1 MILIESLN
9 VKTLNSIK
17 KIHNYPDAVYIL
29 TFILAVDIGLTFA
42 FGENILTFD
51 WGQLNFGI
59 VITFFVIYIVGA
71 FLANIVLA
79 CLLYVL
85 LLFFGSKVDKVKKF
99 FNDKDYSVN
108 DKNYKSISKLYD
120 EALKEENDFK
130 LKIISE
136 HKMQYEKKFVEKKK
150 FLSITFKFIC
160 LVIFDRYFTEK
171 KSIMD
176 FMLSQLSPLWSGL
189 VLISFLVLVFVWVS
203 EIFESNDDEY
213 RIKWPQM
220 NDRKIEEAKKTLY

>member
-1 MILIESLN
+1 M
-9 VKTLNSIK
+9 KTLNSIK

-42 FGENILTFD
+42 FGENIFTFD

-79 CLLYVL
+79 CLVYVL
-85 LLFFGSKVDKVKKF
+85 LLFLGSKVDKIKRF

-130 LKIISE
+130 LKIINE
-136 HKMQYEKKFVEKKK
+136 HKMQYKKKSVEKQRI
-150 FLSITFKFIC
+150 LSITFKFIC
-160 LVIFDRYFTEK
+160 LVIVDRYFTETE
-171 KSIMD
+171 SIMD
-176 FMLSQLSPLWSGL
+176 FMISQLPPLWRGL
-189 VLISFLVLVFVWVS
+189 VLISFLVLVFVWLS

-220 NDRKIEEAKKTLY
+220 DDRKIEEVKKTLY

>member
-1 MILIESLN
+1 

-42 FGENILTFD
+42 FGKNIFTFD

-79 CLLYVL
+79 CLLYAL
-85 LLFFGSKVDKVKKF
+85 LLFFASKVDKGKRF
-99 FNDKDYSVN
+99 FYGKDYSVN
-108 DKNYKSISKLYD
+108 DKNYKSISELYG

-130 LKIISE
+130 LKIINE
-136 HKMQYEKKFVEKKK
+136 HKMQYKKKLVEKQR
-150 FLSITFKFIC
+150 FLSITLK
-160 LVIFDRYFTEK
+160 LR
-171 KSIMD
+171 S
-176 FMLSQLSPLWSGL
+176 
-189 VLISFLVLVFVWVS
+189 
-203 EIFESNDDEY
+203 
-213 RIKWPQM
+213 
-220 NDRKIEEAKKTLY
+220 